1 MRGSPAWGLD
11 LEDAREFDDL
21 HIIIASSHDKLHFTR
36 DCETDELTVIAE
48 TLLAGIVPGAW
59 HG

>member
-21 HIIIASSHDKLHFTR
+21 HIIIASSHNHRMTSCN
-36 DCETDELTVIAE
+36 CETDELTVIAE